1 MNKLLRYSM
10 LWMLALI
17 RAATNAVVIDF
28 TQLSIAETTTG
39 FTLDVTI
46 DGYGYSFV
54 AEKNDGTTAPTQNA
68 KSKDIRLYAQN
79 SLTVSGEGMTKMVFK
94 MSDQGLK
101 QWGTVTADKGTVTV
115 DVTAGTTTWVS
126 TEAVSS
132 VTFTVGTS
140 NDYGTNTSKTAG
152 QFDFIS

>member
-17 RAATNAVVIDF
+17 SAATNAVVIDF
-28 TQLSIAETTTG
+28 TQLSITKTTTG
-39 FTLDVTI
+39 FTLDAN
-46 DGYGYSFV
+46 GYSFV
-54 AEKNDGTTAPTQNA
+54 AEKNDGGTAPTQNA
-68 KSKDIRLYAQN
+68 KSKDIRLYAKN
-79 SLTVSGEGMTKMVFK
+79 SLTVSGEGMTKMVFT
-94 MSDQGLK
+94 MSGQGLK

-126 TEAVSS
+126 TEPVSS

-140 NDYGTNTSKTAG
+140 NDYGTNKT
-152 QFDFIS
+152 QSNQ

>member
-17 RAATNAVVIDF
+17 SAATNAVVIDF
-28 TQLSIAETTTG
+28 TQLSITETTTG

-54 AEKNDGTTAPTQNA
+54 AEKNDGTTKPTQNA

-94 MSDQGLK
+94 MSDK
-101 QWGTVTADKGTVTV
+101 
-115 DVTAGTTTWVS
+115 
-126 TEAVSS
+126 
-132 VTFTVGTS
+132 
-140 NDYGTNTSKTAG
+140 
-152 QFDFIS
+152 